1 MHTHLDAYERSMWD
15 GRAQAY
21 VLSFATLCAHPV
33 YALLDAAG
41 VADGTLTLDVG
52 TGPGTVARA
61 AAARGARV
69 TAVDAEPTM
78 IEVASAAV
86 PAAKLFLA
94 VLPELPFADDT
105 FDAVVANFV
114 VNHVGDPA
122 AAVAELRR
130 VVRPG
135 GRVAATVWPRP
146 SPPLQLFWA
155 DVAAAAG
162 LTSGPTADSAPRVAP
177 EADFARTPAG
187 FAELLTVGGLRD
199 VACETIEWQHT
210 TTVGAWWSAPA
221 NGLGALGA
229 ALRGASP
236 AKIDEVRQTFERLAA
251 AHVVDGVLAM
261 RTAALLAGGIR

>member
-1 MHTHLDAYERSMWD
+1 MHTHLDAYERSMWE

-21 VLSFATLCAHPV
+21 VLSFATLCAHTV

-52 TGPGTVARA
+52 TGPGTAARA
-61 AAARGARV
+61 AVARGARV
-69 TAVDAEPTM
+69 TAVDAEPSM

-86 PAAKLFLA
+86 PATDVRLA
-94 VLPELPFADDT
+94 VLPELPFADGT

-162 LTSGPTADSAPRVAP
+162 LTSGPTAHSAPRVAP
-177 EADFARTPAG
+177 EADFARTSVG
-187 FAELLTVGGLRD
+187 FAELLTGAGLLD
-199 VACETIEWQHT
+199 VACETIEWQHQ
-210 TTVGAWWSAPA
+210 TTVDAWWSAPA

-229 ALRGASP
+229 ALRGAAP
-236 AKIDEVRQTFERLAA
+236 AKVDEVRRTFERLAA
-251 AHVVDGVLAM
+251 AHVVDGVFTM
-261 RTAALLAGGIR
+261 RTAALLASGIR

>member
-1 MHTHLDAYERSMWD
+1 MRTTLDEYERRMWQ

-33 YALLDAAG
+33 HALLNAAA
-41 VADGTLTLDVG
+41 VAPGTSLLDVG

-61 AAARGARV
+61 AAARNARV
-69 TAVDAEPTM
+69 TAVDAEPSM

-86 PAAKLFLA
+86 PTADVRLA
-94 VLPELPFADDT
+94 ELPELPFADGT

-122 AAVAELRR
+122 AAMAELRR

-135 GRVAATVWPRP
+135 GRIAATVWPRP

-155 DVAAAAG
+155 DVADAAG
-162 LTSGPTADSAPRVAP
+162 LTSGPSARSAPRVAP
-177 EADFARTPAG
+177 EADFARTPTG
-187 FAELLTVGGLRD
+187 FAGLLSGSGLVD
-199 VACETIEWQHT
+199 VVCDTIEWSHE
-210 TTVGAWWSAPA
+210 TTVDAWWSAPA

-229 ALRGASP
+229 ALAGAPPSRV
-236 AKIDEVRQTFERLAA
+236 EQVRETFERLATPYVA
-251 AHVVDGVLAM
+251 GGVLRM
-261 RTAALLAGGIR
+261 STAALLASGTR

>member
-1 MHTHLDAYERSMWD
+1 MHSTLDAYERHMWE
-15 GRAQAY
+15 GRVQAY
-21 VLSFATLCAHPV
+21 VLSFATLCAYPV

-41 VADGTLTLDVG
+41 VAGGTLTLDVG
-52 TGPGTVARA
+52 TGPGTAARA
-61 AAARGARV
+61 AASRGAHV
-69 TAVDAEPTM
+69 TAVDAEPSM
-78 IEVASAAV
+78 IEVASAGV
-86 PAAKLFLA
+86 PTGDVRLA
-94 VLPELPFADDT
+94 VLPELPFADGT

-162 LTSGPTADSAPRVAP
+162 LTSGPTAHSAPRLAP

-187 FAELLTVGGLRD
+187 FAELLSGAGLLD
-199 VACETIEWQHT
+199 VTCETIEWQHET
-210 TTVGAWWSAPA
+210 TIDAWWSAPA

-236 AKIDEVRQTFERLAA
+236 AKIDEVRQTFERLVA
-251 AHVVDGVLAM
+251 AHIVNGVLRM
-261 RTAALLAGGIR
+261 PTAALLASGVR

>member
-1 MHTHLDAYERSMWD
+1 MRTTLDDYERRMWR

-33 YALLDAAG
+33 HALLDAARVG
-41 VADGTLTLDVG
+41 PGSAVLDVG

-61 AAARGARV
+61 AVDRGARV
-69 TAVDAEPTM
+69 TAVDAEPSM
-78 IEVASAAV
+78 VEVASAAV
-86 PAAKLFLA
+86 PTADVRLA
-94 VLPELPFADDT
+94 VLPELPFADGA

-135 GRVAATVWPRP
+135 GRVAMTVWPRP

-155 DVAAAAG
+155 DVAAEAG
-162 LTSGPTADSAPRVAP
+162 LTSGPTAAAAPRVPP

-187 FAELLTVGGLRD
+187 FAGLLSGSGLLD
-199 VACETIEWQHT
+199 VVCDTIEWRHQ
-210 TTVGAWWSAPA
+210 TTVDEWWNAPA

-229 ALRGASP
+229 ALAGAPP
-236 AKIDEVRQTFERLAA
+236 ATVEHARQTFERLATPY
-251 AHVVDGVLAM
+251 VDNGVLTMA
-261 RTAALLAGGIR
+261 TAALLASGMR

>member
-1 MHTHLDAYERSMWD
+1 MHTHLDAYERSMWE

-21 VLSFATLCAHPV
+21 VLSFATLCAYPI

-52 TGPGTVARA
+52 TGPGTAARA
-61 AAARGARV
+61 ATARGAHV
-69 TAVDAEPTM
+69 TAVDAEPSM

-86 PAAKLFLA
+86 PSANVGLA
-94 VLPELPFADDT
+94 MLPELPFADGA

-162 LTSGPTADSAPRVAP
+162 LTSGPTVHSAPRVAP
-177 EADFARTPAG
+177 EADFARTPVG
-187 FAELLTVGGLRD
+187 FAELLSGAGLRD
-199 VACETIEWQHT
+199 VACETIDWQHET
-210 TTVGAWWSAPA
+210 TIDACWSAPA

-236 AKIDEVRQTFERLAA
+236 TKIDEVRRTFERLAA
-251 AHVVDGVLAM
+251 AHVVDGVLRM
-261 RTAALLAGGIR
+261 PTAALLASGTR

>member
-1 MHTHLDAYERSMWD
+1 MRPTLDEYERRMWH

-41 VADGTLTLDVG
+41 VGPGTAVLDVG

-61 AAARGARV
+61 AVARHARV
-69 TAVDAEPTM
+69 TAVDAEPSM

-86 PAAKLFLA
+86 PTADVRLA
-94 VLPELPFADDT
+94 VLPELPFADGT
-105 FDAVVANFV
+105 FDAVVGNFV

-135 GRVAATVWPRP
+135 GRVALTVWPRP

-155 DVAAAAG
+155 DVAAEAG
-162 LTSGPTADSAPRVAP
+162 LTSGPNATSAPRVPP

-187 FAELLTVGGLRD
+187 FAGLLSGSGLLD
-199 VACETIEWQHT
+199 VECDTIEWRHQT
-210 TTVGAWWSAPA
+210 TIDAWWTAPA

-229 ALRGASP
+229 AIAGAPP
-236 AKIDEVRQTFERLAA
+236 ATVEHVRRTFERLATP
-251 AHVVDGVLAM
+251 HVADGVLTM
-261 RTAALLAGGIR
+261 PTAALLASGMR